1 MNQTHRPVLLAEAVT
16 ALLESPLLQAESPE
30 KFILIDGTFGRG
42 GHSRALLEAIR
53 FDAQLIAFDKDLQ
66 AIAEAKKISD
76 TRFQIIH
83 NSFASMAQHAEP
95 ASVAGVLL
103 DLGISSPQ
111 VDEAERGFSF
121 RRDGPLDMR
130 MNTTTGLTAAQWLN
144 QAGVDDIAHV
154 IKTYGEE
161 RFALPIAKA
170 IVARRELNQPL
181 ATTMEL
187 ANLVAG
193 LIKKREPGQDPA
205 TRTFQALRIFINKEL
220 DDLAIGLKAALDLL
234 KPGGRLVVIS
244 FHSLEDR
251 IVKQFMQMH
260 SAVEVPRGLPIRA
273 KDLPQGE
280 LELISRVKPSSTEV
294 GENPRARSAV
304 MRVAQ
309 KRSAED
315 GLIYRRQVSQ

>member
-16 ALLESPLLQAESPE
+16 ALLESRLLQTESAEQS
-30 KFILIDGTFGRG
+30 ILIDGTFGRG
-42 GHSRALLEAIR
+42 GHTRALLEAIPSN
-53 FDAQLIAFDKDLQ
+53 ANLIAFDKDLQ
-66 AIAEAKKISD
+66 AIAEAKKITDS
-76 TRFQIIH
+76 RFQIIH
-83 NSFASMAQHAEP
+83 SSFASMAQHAEP

-111 VDEAERGFSF
+111 VDEAGRGFSF

-170 IVARRELNQPL
+170 IFARRELNKPL
-181 ATTMEL
+181 ASTMDL

-193 LIKKREPGQDPA
+193 VIKKREPGQDPA

-220 DDLAIGLKAALDLL
+220 DDLALGLQAALDLL

-280 LELISRVKPSSTEV
+280 LELIARVKPSSAEV
-294 GENPRARSAV
+294 SDNPRARSAV

-309 KRSAED
+309 KRSLEA

>member
-16 ALLESPLLQAESPE
+16 ALLESPLLQTESSE
-30 KFILIDGTFGRG
+30 QSILIDGTFGRG
-42 GHSRALLEAIR
+42 GHSRGLLEAMR
-53 FDAQLIAFDKDLQ
+53 SDAQLIAFDKDLQ
-66 AIAEAKKISD
+66 AIAEAKKIRDS
-76 TRFQIIH
+76 RFQIVH
-83 NSFASMAQHAEP
+83 SSFASMAQHAEA

-144 QAGVDDIAHV
+144 QASVDDIAHV

-170 IVARRELNQPL
+170 ILARRELNQPL
-181 ATTMEL
+181 ASTMEL

-193 LIKKREPGQDPA
+193 VVKKREPGQDPA

-220 DDLAIGLKAALDLL
+220 DDLAIGLQAALDLL

-280 LELISRVKPSSTEV
+280 LELVSRVKPSSTEV
-294 GENPRARSAV
+294 GDNPRARSAV

-309 KRSAED
+309 KRSLEA

>member
-30 KFILIDGTFGRG
+30 KSILIDGTFGRG
-42 GHSRALLEAIR
+42 GHTRALLGAIQPN
-53 FDAQLIAFDKDLQ
+53 AQLIAFDKDLQ
-66 AIAEAKKISD
+66 AIAEAKKIKDS
-76 TRFQIIH
+76 RFRIIH
-83 NSFASMAQHAEP
+83 SSFASMAQYAESV
-95 ASVAGVLL
+95 SVAGVLL

-161 RFALPIAKA
+161 RFALPIARA
-170 IVARRELNQPL
+170 IHARRELNQPL
-181 ATTMEL
+181 VTTTEL
-187 ANLVAG
+187 ATLVASV
-193 LIKKREPGQDPA
+193 IKKREPGQDPA

-280 LELISRVKPSSTEV
+280 LELISRVKPSSAEV
-294 GENPRARSAV
+294 SENPRARSAV

-309 KRSAED
+309 KRSLEA

>member
-30 KFILIDGTFGRG
+30 KSILIDGTFGRG

-53 FDAQLIAFDKDLQ
+53 SDANLIAFDKDLQ
-66 AIAEAKKISD
+66 AIAEAKKIKDS
-76 TRFQIIH
+76 RFQIIH
-83 NSFASMAQHAEP
+83 NSFANMSQHAEP

-161 RFALPIAKA
+161 RFSLPIAKA
-170 IVARRELNQPL
+170 IIARRELNQPL

-193 LIKKREPGQDPA
+193 VVKKREPGQDPA

-220 DDLAIGLKAALDLL
+220 DDLAIGLQAALDLL

-260 SAVEVPRGLPIRA
+260 AAVEVPRGLPIRA

-280 LELISRVKPSSTEV
+280 LELIARVKPTSSEV
-294 GENPRARSAV
+294 SDNPRARSAV

-309 KRSAED
+309 KRSLEA

>member
-1 MNQTHRPVLLAEAVT
+1 MT
-16 ALLESPLLQAESPE
+16 
-30 KFILIDGTFGRG
+30 
-42 GHSRALLEAIR
+42 
-53 FDAQLIAFDKDLQ
+53 
-66 AIAEAKKISD
+66 
-76 TRFQIIH
+76 
-83 NSFASMAQHAEP
+83 QHAEP

-144 QAGVDDIAHV
+144 QAAVDDIAHV
-154 IKTYGEE
+154 IKNYGEE

-170 IVARRELNQPL
+170 IIARRELAQPL
-181 ATTMEL
+181 STTMEL
-187 ANLVAG
+187 ANLVASVV
-193 LIKKREPGQDPA
+193 KKREPGQDPA

-220 DDLAIGLKAALDLL
+220 DDLSLGLQAAMDLL

-280 LELISRVKPSSTEV
+280 LELISRVKPSSVEV
-294 GENPRARSAV
+294 SENPRARSAV

-315 GLIYRRQVSQ
+315 GLIYRRQVS

>member
-1 MNQTHRPVLLAEAVT
+1 MNQNHRPVLLAEAVT
-16 ALLESPLLQAESPE
+16 ALLENPLLQAELPE
-30 KFILIDGTFGRG
+30 KSIVIDGTFGRG
-42 GHSRALLEAIR
+42 GHTRALLEVMR
-53 FDAQLIAFDKDLQ
+53 PDAQLIAFDKDLQ

-83 NSFASMAQHAEP
+83 SSFASMAQHAEP

-170 IVARRELNQPL
+170 ILARRELNQPL
-181 ATTMEL
+181 ETTMEL

-193 LIKKREPGQDPA
+193 VIKKREPGQDPA

-220 DDLAIGLKAALDLL
+220 DDLAIGLQAALDLL

-280 LELISRVKPSSTEV
+280 LELISRVKPSSAEV
-294 GENPRARSAV
+294 SANPRARSAV

-309 KRSAED
+309 KRSAEG

>member
-16 ALLESPLLQAESPE
+16 ALLESPLLKIEPPE
-30 KFILIDGTFGRG
+30 KSILIDGTFGRG
-42 GHSRALLEAIR
+42 GHTRALLGAIPS
-53 FDAQLIAFDKDLQ
+53 DAQLIAFDKDVQ
-66 AIAEAKKISD
+66 AIAEAKKITDS
-76 TRFQIIH
+76 RFQIIH
-83 NSFASMAQHAEP
+83 SSFASMAQHAEP
-95 ASVAGVLL
+95 TSVAGVLL

-144 QAGVDDIAHV
+144 QASVDDIAHV

-161 RFALPIAKA
+161 RFALRIAKA
-170 IVARRELNQPL
+170 ILARRELPQPL

-193 LIKKREPGQDPA
+193 VIKKREPGQDPA

-220 DDLAIGLKAALDLL
+220 DDLALGLQAALDLL

-280 LELISRVKPSSTEV
+280 LELIARVKPSSAEV
-294 GENPRARSAV
+294 SDNPRARSAV

-309 KRSAED
+309 KRSLEA

>member
-16 ALLESPLLQAESPE
+16 ALLESPLLQAESSE
-30 KFILIDGTFGRG
+30 KSIVIDGTFGRG
-42 GHSRALLEAIR
+42 GHTRALLEAMR

-66 AIAEAKKISD
+66 AIAEAKKITDS
-76 TRFQIIH
+76 RFQIVH
-83 NSFASMAQHAEP
+83 SSFASMAQHAEP

-144 QAGVDDIAHV
+144 QASVEDIAQV

-170 IVARRELNQPL
+170 ILARRELNQPL
-181 ATTMEL
+181 ASTMEL

-193 LIKKREPGQDPA
+193 VVKKREPGQDPA

-220 DDLAIGLKAALDLL
+220 DDLASGLQAALDLL

-280 LELISRVKPSSTEV
+280 LELISRVKPSSTEISD
-294 GENPRARSAV
+294 NPRARSAV

-309 KRSAED
+309 KRSLEA
-315 GLIYRRQVSQ
+315 GLIYRKQVSQ

>member
-30 KFILIDGTFGRG
+30 KSILIDGTFGRG
-42 GHSRALLEAIR
+42 GHSRALLEAIQ

-170 IVARRELNQPL
+170 ILARRELNQPL

-193 LIKKREPGQDPA
+193 VIKKREPGQDPA

-294 GENPRARSAV
+294 SDNPRARSAV

-309 KRSAED
+309 KRSLEA
-315 GLIYRRQVSQ
+315 GLIYRKQVSQ

>member
-16 ALLESPLLQAESPE
+16 ALLESPLLQIDSPE
-30 KFILIDGTFGRG
+30 KSILIDGTFGRG
-42 GHSRALLEAIR
+42 GHTRALLDAIR
-53 FDAQLIAFDKDLQ
+53 PDARLIAFDKDVQ
-66 AIAEAKKISD
+66 AIAEAKQITDS
-76 TRFQIIH
+76 RFRIIH
-83 NSFASMAQHAEP
+83 SSFANMAEHAEP

-144 QAGVDDIAHV
+144 QASVDDIAHV

-170 IVARRELNQPL
+170 IHARRELNQPL
-181 ATTMEL
+181 VTTIEL
-187 ANLVAG
+187 ATLVARV
-193 LIKKREPGQDPA
+193 IKKREPGQDPA

-220 DDLAIGLKAALDLL
+220 DDLTLGLQAALDLL

-280 LELISRVKPSSTEV
+280 LELISRVKPSNAEV
-294 GENPRARSAV
+294 SENPRARSAV

-309 KRSAED
+309 KRSLEA

>member
-16 ALLESPLLQAESPE
+16 ALLESPLLQIESPE
-30 KFILIDGTFGRG
+30 QPILIDGTFGRG
-42 GHSRALLEAIR
+42 GHTRALLRAIQPN
-53 FDAQLIAFDKDLQ
+53 AQLIAFDKDVQ
-66 AIAEAKKISD
+66 AIAEAKQITDS
-76 TRFQIIH
+76 RFRIIH
-83 NSFASMAQHAEP
+83 SSFANMAEHAEP

-130 MNTTTGLTAAQWLN
+130 MNTTTGLTAAQWLD
-144 QAGVDDIAHV
+144 QAGIDDIAHV

-170 IVARRELNQPL
+170 ILARRELNQPL

-187 ANLVAG
+187 ATLVASV
-193 LIKKREPGQDPA
+193 IKKREPGQDPA

-220 DDLAIGLKAALDLL
+220 DDLTLGLQAALDLL

-251 IVKQFMQMH
+251 IVKQFMQTH

-280 LELISRVKPSSTEV
+280 LELISRVKPSSAEV
-294 GENPRARSAV
+294 SENPRARSAV

-309 KRSAED
+309 KRSLEA

>member
-1 MNQTHRPVLLAEAVT
+1 MNQTHRPVYLAEAVT
-16 ALLESPLLQAESPE
+16 ALLESPLLQTESPE
-30 KFILIDGTFGRG
+30 QSILIDGTFGRG
-42 GHSRALLEAIR
+42 GHTRALLEAIPS
-53 FDAQLIAFDKDLQ
+53 DAKLIAFDKDLQ
-66 AIAEAKKISD
+66 AIAEAKKIID
-76 TRFQIIH
+76 PRFQIVH
-83 NSFASMAQHAEP
+83 NSFASMGQYAES
-95 ASVAGVLL
+95 ASAAGVLL

-130 MNTTTGLTAAQWLN
+130 MNTTAGLTAAQWLN
-144 QAGVDDIAHV
+144 MASLDDIAHV

-170 IVARRELNQPL
+170 IIARRELPQPL
-181 ATTMEL
+181 TTTMEL
-187 ANLVAG
+187 ANLVSG
-193 LIKKREPGQDPA
+193 VIKKREPGQDPA

-220 DDLAIGLKAALDLL
+220 DDLTLGLQAALNLL

>member
-16 ALLESPLLQAESPE
+16 ALLESPLLKAESTE
-30 KFILIDGTFGRG
+30 KPMLIDGTFGRG
-42 GHSRALLEAIR
+42 GHSRALLEAIQS
-53 FDAQLIAFDKDLQ
+53 DAKLIAFDKDVQ

-76 TRFQIIH
+76 SRFQIVH
-83 NSFASMAQHAEP
+83 NSFATMAQYAEP
-95 ASVAGVLL
+95 LSIAGVLL

-161 RFALPIAKA
+161 RFAFPIAKA
-170 IVARRELNQPL
+170 IIARRELPQPL
-181 ATTMEL
+181 TTTMEL

-193 LIKKREPGQDPA
+193 VIKKREPGQDPA

-220 DDLAIGLKAALDLL
+220 DDLTLGLQAALDLL

-251 IVKQFMQMH
+251 IVKQFMQAH

-280 LELISRVKPSSTEV
+280 LELISRVKPSNIEV
-294 GENPRARSAV
+294 SENPRARSAV

-315 GLIYRRQVSQ
+315 GLIYRRQVS

>member
-16 ALLESPLLQAESPE
+16 GLLESPLLRTELAEKS
-30 KFILIDGTFGRG
+30 ILIDGTFGRG
-42 GHSRALLEAIR
+42 GHTRALLEVIR
-53 FDAQLIAFDKDLQ
+53 PDAQLIAFDKDVQ
-66 AIAEAKKISD
+66 AIAEANKITD
-76 TRFQIIH
+76 PRFQIIH
-83 NSFASMAQHAEP
+83 SSFASMAQHAEP
-95 ASVAGVLL
+95 TSVAGVLL

-144 QAGVDDIAHV
+144 QASVDDIAHV

-170 IVARRELNQPL
+170 ILARRELNQPL
-181 ATTMEL
+181 TTTLEL

-193 LIKKREPGQDPA
+193 VVKKREPGQDPA

-220 DDLAIGLKAALDLL
+220 DDLSLGLQAALDLL

-280 LELISRVKPSSTEV
+280 LELIARVKPSSAEV
-294 GENPRARSAV
+294 SDNPRARSAV

-309 KRSAED
+309 KRSLES
-315 GLIYRRQVSQ
+315 GLIYRRRVSQ

>member
-1 MNQTHRPVLLAEAVT
+1 
-16 ALLESPLLQAESPE
+16 
-30 KFILIDGTFGRG
+30 
-42 GHSRALLEAIR
+42 
-53 FDAQLIAFDKDLQ
+53 
-66 AIAEAKKISD
+66 
-76 TRFQIIH
+76 
-83 NSFASMAQHAEP
+83 
-95 ASVAGVLL
+95 VLL

-161 RFALPIAKA
+161 RFALPIARA
-170 IVARRELNQPL
+170 IHARRELNQPL
-181 ATTMEL
+181 VTTTEL
-187 ANLVAG
+187 ATLVASV
-193 LIKKREPGQDPA
+193 IKKREPGQDPA

-280 LELISRVKPSSTEV
+280 LELISRVKPSSAEV
-294 GENPRARSAV
+294 SENPRARSAV

-309 KRSAED
+309 KRSLEA

>member
-16 ALLESPLLQAESPE
+16 ALLESPLLQIESPE
-30 KFILIDGTFGRG
+30 QSILIDGTFGRG
-42 GHSRALLEAIR
+42 GHTRALLGAIQPN
-53 FDAQLIAFDKDLQ
+53 AQLIAFDKDVQ
-66 AIAEAKKISD
+66 AIAEAKKIRDS
-76 TRFQIIH
+76 RFQIVH
-83 NSFASMAQHAEP
+83 SSFASMAQHAES

-130 MNTTTGLTAAQWLN
+130 MNTSTGLTAAQWLN
-144 QAGVDDIAHV
+144 QASLDDIAHV

-170 IVARRELNQPL
+170 ILVRRELNQPL

-193 LIKKREPGQDPA
+193 VIKKREPGQDPA

-220 DDLAIGLKAALDLL
+220 DDLTIGLQAALNLL

-251 IVKQFMQMH
+251 IVKQFMQTH
-260 SAVEVPRGLPIRA
+260 SAVEVPRGLPIRER
-273 KDLPQGE
+273 DLPQGA
-280 LELISRVKPSSTEV
+280 LELIARVKPSSAEV
-294 GENPRARSAV
+294 DENPRARSAV

-309 KRSAED
+309 KRSAEE

>member
-1 MNQTHRPVLLAEAVT
+1 MNQTHRPVLLAEAVI
-16 ALLESPLLQAESPE
+16 ALLESPLLQIESPE
-30 KFILIDGTFGRG
+30 QSILIDGTFGRG
-42 GHSRALLEAIR
+42 GHTRALLGAIQPN
-53 FDAQLIAFDKDLQ
+53 AQLLAFDKDLQ
-66 AIAEAKKISD
+66 AIAEAKKIKD
-76 TRFQIIH
+76 ARFRIIH
-83 NSFASMAQHAEP
+83 SSFASMAQYAEP
-95 ASVAGVLL
+95 VSVAGVLL

-170 IVARRELNQPL
+170 ILARRELNQPL

-187 ANLVAG
+187 ATLVASV
-193 LIKKREPGQDPA
+193 IKKREPGQDPA

-220 DDLAIGLKAALDLL
+220 DDLTLGLQAALDLL

-280 LELISRVKPSSTEV
+280 LELISRVKPSSAEV
-294 GENPRARSAV
+294 SENPRARSAV

-309 KRSAED
+309 KRSLEA

>member
-16 ALLESPLLQAESPE
+16 ALLESPLLQIESPE
-30 KFILIDGTFGRG
+30 KSILIDGTFGRG
-42 GHSRALLEAIR
+42 GHTRALLGAIR
-53 FDAQLIAFDKDLQ
+53 PDAQLIAFDKDVQ
-66 AIAEAKKISD
+66 AIAEAKKITDS
-76 TRFQIIH
+76 RFQIVH
-83 NSFASMAQHAEP
+83 DSFVSMAQHAAS

-170 IVARRELNQPL
+170 ILARRELNQPL

-193 LIKKREPGQDPA
+193 VIKKREPGQDPA

-220 DDLAIGLKAALDLL
+220 DDLAIGLQAALDLL

-260 SAVEVPRGLPIRA
+260 SAVEVPRGLPIRE

-280 LELISRVKPSSTEV
+280 LELISRVKPSSGEV
-294 GENPRARSAV
+294 SDNPRARSAV

-309 KRSAED
+309 KRSAEE

>member
-16 ALLESPLLQAESPE
+16 ALLENPLLQAESSE
-30 KFILIDGTFGRG
+30 KSILIDGTFGRG
-42 GHSRALLEAIR
+42 GHTRALLEAIPSN
-53 FDAQLIAFDKDLQ
+53 ANLIAFDKDLQ
-66 AIAEAKKISD
+66 AIAEAKKIID
-76 TRFQIIH
+76 TRFQIVH
-83 NSFASMAQHAEP
+83 SSFASMGKHAEP

-144 QAGVDDIAHV
+144 QAGVDDIARV

-161 RFALPIAKA
+161 RFAMPIAKA
-170 IVARRELNQPL
+170 IFARRELNQPL
-181 ATTMEL
+181 VTTMEL

-193 LIKKREPGQDPA
+193 VVKKREPGQDPA

-220 DDLAIGLKAALDLL
+220 DDLALGLQAALDLL

-280 LELISRVKPSSTEV
+280 LELISRVKPSSVEV
-294 GENPRARSAV
+294 SENPRARSAV

-309 KRSAED
+309 KRSLEA

>member
-16 ALLESPLLQAESPE
+16 ALLESPLLQIESPE
-30 KFILIDGTFGRG
+30 KSILIDGTFGRG
-42 GHSRALLEAIR
+42 GHTRALLGAIR
-53 FDAQLIAFDKDLQ
+53 SDTQLIAFDKDVQ
-66 AIAEAKKISD
+66 AIAEAKKIRDS
-76 TRFQIIH
+76 RFRIVH
-83 NSFASMAQHAEP
+83 SSFASMAQHAEP
-95 ASVAGVLL
+95 ASLAGVLL

-170 IVARRELNQPL
+170 ILARRELNQPL
-181 ATTMEL
+181 ETTMDL

-193 LIKKREPGQDPA
+193 VIKKREPGQDPA

-220 DDLAIGLKAALDLL
+220 DDLTLGLQAALDLL

-280 LELISRVKPSSTEV
+280 LELVSRVKPSSTEV
-294 GENPRARSAV
+294 SDNPRARSAV